1 MRANKLPMLAAA
13 APLGDTGGI
22 TYDRVVASLNYLVM
36 NALLLGG
43 LVAVAAIVYYG
54 FRMTMS
60 KGDPTAFGTAR
71 GHLIQAGIGAA
82 IIFGVYTI
90 IATVQGAAQ
99 SIGQ

>member
-1 MRANKLPMLAAA
+1 MGN
-13 APLGDTGGI
+13 TGGLS
-22 TYDRVVASLNYLVM
+22 YDGVVASLNYVVS
-36 NALLLGG
+36 NALLLAGFITVG
-43 LVAVAAIVYYG
+43 AIVYYG

-60 KGDPTAFGTAR
+60 KGDPTKFNEAKGW
-71 GHLIQAGIGAA
+71 LIKACIGAA